1 MPYVPSEA
9 VHYDRVRR
17 LIKGYG
23 ISGSGLATIL
33 GVSKPTGKWKLDN
46 PERLTLAD
54 IHKIAT
60 NGHISMDELREA
72 MVW

>member
-1 MPYVPSEA
+1 MQADLACFHSA
-9 VHYDRVRR
+9 
-17 LIKGYG
+17 G
-23 ISGSGLATIL
+23 GSLQLTATVNGDTLDL
-33 GVSKPTGKWKLDN
+33 GTLTPGHKIMRTLQW